1 MQSLKRWV
9 LFEELDDGIIAR
21 LLPIEDYCNL
31 HDQLQ
36 TVTLRAFLRQYE
48 VYIVLL
54 AHPLD
59 QIKKVLFLDL
69 SCFQIFGLASSL
81 HAQLPLPF
89 FFDCVS
95 PTTLNTF

>member
-21 LLPIEDYCNL
+21 LLPIEDYCDL
-31 HDQLQ
+31 HDQLES
-36 TVTLRAFLRQYE
+36 VTLRAFLRQYE

-54 AHPLD
+54 AHPLN

-69 SCFQIFGLASSL
+69 SCFQIFGLL
-81 HAQLPLPF
+81 HIICTCIVL
-89 FFDCVS
+89 
-95 PTTLNTF
+95 